1 MNSPSP
7 ERSPASNWLLSKR
20 GEDVGTYQKQT
31 PHVQDKGDAATGGSA
46 MRKSLS
52 KPTGKHGALQPWGHR
67 AEPDLATEHQQQHPG
82 QSGAGAWSRALL
94 PGLWPQRAIPQSD
107 PRQPHPTGT
116 PWPWGWRAETTSTPS
131 RTIPRGG
138 WPTDRGRPFG
148 GCAGGPLG
156 GGVWGLGV
164 RKLGAPAPGRLGKMF
179 AGWLCL

>member
-52 KPTGKHGALQPWGHR
+52 KPTGKRGALQPWGHR

-107 PRQPHPTGT
+107 PRQPRPTGT

-138 WPTDRGRPFG
+138 WPTD
-148 GCAGGPLG
+148 
-156 GGVWGLGV
+156 
-164 RKLGAPAPGRLGKMF
+164 
-179 AGWLCL
+179 